1 MKRSGAFTRT
11 SHLSNPEAL
20 TGHTPGLRGA
30 AVLRRVLARM
40 PYEFTLSHRVE
51 FAETDM
57 AGIVHFANF
66 FRMMENAEHAFFRS
80 LGFTVHGHEAG
91 TTIGWPRVNAA
102 CEFLKPLRFEEVV
115 DIQLLV
121 AEVRTRSIRY
131 AFRFWKDEDGQRIE
145 VARGSVTAV
154 CATVNKATGKLG
166 ATEIPEA
173 IRAAITSA
181 PKELMDVF
189 SSKPA

>member
-1 MKRSGAFTRT
+1 
-11 SHLSNPEAL
+11 
-20 TGHTPGLRGA
+20 
-30 AVLRRVLARM
+30 LRRTARPRSLRARM

-66 FRMMENAEHAFFRS
+66 YRMMENAEHAFFRS

-102 CEFLKPLRFEEVV
+102 GEFFKPLRFEEVV

-131 AFRFWKDEDGQRIE
+131 AFRFWKNDGGQRVEI
-145 VARGSVTAV
+145 ARGSVTTV
-154 CATVNKATGKLG
+154 CASVDKTTGKLG
-166 ATEIPEA
+166 AVEIPEA
-173 IRAAITSA
+173 IRASIHPA
-181 PKELMDVF
+181 PAEMLAAF

>member
-1 MKRSGAFTRT
+1 
-11 SHLSNPEAL
+11 
-20 TGHTPGLRGA
+20 
-30 AVLRRVLARM
+30 M

-57 AGIVHFANF
+57 AGIVHFANY

-91 TTIGWPRVNAA
+91 TTIGWPRVNAS

-131 AFRFWKDEDGQRIE
+131 AFRFWKDEDGQRVEI
-145 VARGSVTAV
+145 ARGGVTAV
-154 CATVNKATGKLG
+154 CATVKATGKLG
-166 ATEIPEA
+166 AIEIPEK
-173 IRAAITSA
+173 IRAAIQPA
-181 PKELMDVF
+181 PADMLAAF